1 MALSACYH
9 EKWSS
14 RFRSCLAREHF
25 NDVSV
30 KSALHRE
37 TKNCS
42 KCTWHSHVKLY
53 ALTPLPSLTLPSLPI
68 FLSILLSRLSMY
80 VCILITLLLL
90 DNKNYE
96 RNFVFI
102 ISSLRAGWVSS
113 HVDLVRWTDMSA
125 IILDERE
132 NLNNISKGFHS
143 SKLSARRVWP

>member
-37 TKNCS
+37 TKNCG

-53 ALTPLPSLTLPSLPI
+53 ALTPLPSFTLLFPFFYQSFYLVWACM
-68 FLSILLSRLSMY
+68 S
-80 VCILITLLLL
+80 VCILITLFLL

-102 ISSLRAGWVSS
+102 ISSLRAGWISS
-113 HVDLVRWTDMSA
+113 RVDLVRWTNMSA

-143 SKLSARRVWP
+143 SKLSTRRVWP